1 LLAEPGTGVGGRV
14 TLAGQPVGGAYVYIY
29 SEASAGLMGPSYG
42 EAVRTGADGT
52 FRVDLPAGRFYLAAR
67 KRADG
72 SRSGEVAAGD
82 LNGSY
87 AGNPITVERGAYR
100 KLGDFPLKPVA
111 AAAHR
116 QRQEQGT
123 FAPTGTALT
132 GRVIDQDGKPVQG
145 VYAFAYLDSRM
156 VGKPSYISAPS
167 TADGRFEIRLGS
179 GGSYYIGARST
190 YGGPLEP
197 GEWVGTYDGQADHKA
212 VAVKGESVDL
222 KEIVVREV
230 W

>member
-1 LLAEPGTGVGGRV
+1 
-14 TLAGQPVGGAYVYIY
+14 
-29 SEASAGLMGPSYG
+29 MGPSYG
-42 EAVRTGADGT
+42 EAVRTDSGGI
-52 FRVDLPAGRFYLAAR
+52 FRIDLPAGRFYLAAR

-87 AGNPITVERGAYR
+87 PGNPVTISPGSYHQ
-100 KLGDFPLKPVA
+100 LDDFPLQRVREA
-111 AAAHR
+111 AR
-116 QRQEQGT
+116 RLRQEHGT
-123 FAPTGTALT
+123 FAVTGTAFS
-132 GRVIDQDGKPVQG
+132 GRVVDQDGKPVSG

-167 TADGRFEIRLGS
+167 GADGRFELRLGD

-197 GEWVGTYDGQADHKA
+197 GEWVGTFDGQADHRA
-212 VAVKGESVDL
+212 TAIKGQTVDL
-222 KEIVVREV
+222 KEIQVREV